1 MATLE
6 QRFEWLKQIL
16 NDHDGHYSGYF
27 KSEIA
32 DYFNLD
38 EIDAEDLEEILDNKF
53 AIFQTCKSF
62 EDVDEFVSRIVGYVQ
77 MHIQTEDIIADYLTV
92 KSSLPINIRH

>member
-6 QRFEWLKQIL
+6 QRFEWLKLIL

-32 DYFNLD
+32 DYFNID
-38 EIDAEDLEEILDNKF
+38 EIEADDLEEILDNKF
-53 AIFQTCKSF
+53 GIFQTCESF
-62 EDVDEFVSRIVGYVQ
+62 EDMQEFDSRIVSYIQ

-92 KSSLPINIRH
+92 KSSLPINIKH

>member
-6 QRFEWLKQIL
+6 QQFEWLKMIL
-16 NDHDGHYSGYF
+16 NDHDGHYSGYL

-32 DYFNLD
+32 DYFNID
-38 EIDAEDLEEILDNKF
+38 EIETDDLEEILDNKF
-53 AIFQTCKSF
+53 QIFQTCQSF
-62 EDVDEFVSRIVGYVQ
+62 EDVEEFVSRIVGYLQ